1 MANSLPLEPLDYIP
15 EIESR
20 TMEAK
25 AITRHIR
32 QSPRKIRVVL
42 NEVRGREV
50 EDALNFLHFSK
61 AKAATQIEKTVR
73 SAIANMMNI
82 ESDTDVNTEDL
93 HIKECYADGGP
104 HMKRFRAASMGRISK
119 LNKPT
124 SHLTI
129 VVSDKKN

>member
-1 MANSLPLEPLDYIP
+1 
-15 EIESR
+15 
-20 TMEAK
+20 MEAK

-50 EDALNFLHFSK
+50 EDALNFIHFSK

-73 SAIANMMNI
+73 SAVANLMNI

-93 HIKECYADGGP
+93 HIKACYADGGP

-129 VVSDKKN
+129 VVSDEKN

>member
-1 MANSLPLEPLDYIP
+1 M
-15 EIESR
+15 
-20 TMEAK
+20 
-25 AITRHIR
+25 
-32 QSPRKIRVVL
+32 
-42 NEVRGREV
+42 
-50 EDALNFLHFSK
+50 NFLHFSK

-73 SAIANMMNI
+73 SAVANLMNI
-82 ESDTDVNTEDL
+82 DSESEVNTAEL

-129 VVSDKKN
+129 VVSDEKN